1 MITRRLAMV
10 GAVGS
15 LCLPSVAARGGEPPL
30 VGAPLPDLGL
40 RLADGTE
47 VRLHRWKGKALLLH
61 FWATWCQP
69 CIAELPKLEA
79 LHRDL
84 EGKVGCAVLAV
95 CIDEG
100 HARPLVAKLMA
111 GRGYTLPIAFEET
124 GAAARV
130 FGVEVL
136 PTSWLVDPSGKVRK
150 EMRGVREWD
159 SDQWVTVLGDLRP
172 PVPSA
177 G

>member
-1 MITRRLAMV
+1 MISRRVAIA
-10 GAVGS
+10 GAVGTVCFGS
-15 LCLPSVAARGGEPPL
+15 AAALGGEPPL
-30 VGAPLPDLGL
+30 VGAPLPDLGV

-47 VRLHRWKGKALLLH
+47 VRLQAWKGQALLLH

-79 LHRDL
+79 LHRKL
-84 EGKVGCAVLAV
+84 QSTAGCSVLAV

-100 HARPLVAKLMA
+100 PARPLVAKLMA
-111 GRGYTLPIAFEET
+111 GRGYTLPVAFEET
-124 GAAARV
+124 GAAARL

-136 PTSWLVDPSGKVRK
+136 PVSWLVDPLGNVRK
-150 EMRGVREWD
+150 EMRGIREWD
-159 SDQWVTVLGDLRP
+159 SDQWVTVLGDLRSQ
-172 PVPSA
+172 VPSA